1 MRLTADIKA
10 LLCAARISNRALSLT
25 HSLCLPVVRT
35 SGSRTHSRVGKV
47 ESYLSVVSIVV
58 LRIVESISLLDCYFV
73 EGTIMNGCVN
83 NIVSV
88 SADQNN
94 LRLSKISSPWKL
106 EM

>member
-1 MRLTADIKA
+1 MRGTVLKQ
-10 LLCAARISNRALSLT
+10 SSLSLS

-47 ESYLSVVSIVV
+47 ESYLSVVSIVE

-73 EGTIMNGCVN
+73 EGAIMNGCVN

-88 SADQNN
+88 SADQDSVK
-94 LRLSKISSPWKL
+94 LVVLGSSKCRMFDSDL
-106 EM
+106 A

>member
-1 MRLTADIKA
+1 MRGTVLKQ
-10 LLCAARISNRALSLT
+10 SSLSLS
-25 HSLCLPVVRT
+25 HSLCLPAVRT

-73 EGTIMNGCVN
+73 EGAIMNGCVN

-106 EM
+106 